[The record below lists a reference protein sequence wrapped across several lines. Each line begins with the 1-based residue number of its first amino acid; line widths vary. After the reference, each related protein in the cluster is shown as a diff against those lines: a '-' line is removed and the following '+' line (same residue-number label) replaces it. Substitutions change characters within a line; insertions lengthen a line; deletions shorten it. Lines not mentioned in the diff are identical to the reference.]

1 MSASDSSTV
10 HQDQLVTNLQLLS
23 QIGQYLDVD
32 PTKVQNGEIFL
43 SKLRQLQNLYH
54 VTQNRLDTF
63 DVILPTI
70 QQNYLE
76 MNNLAKIL
84 NEKQQKISNVQNEK
98 FDQIET
104 TRLSAMAEMK
114 FVESQLQSF
123 DIQAKPPVTHSKI
136 SQMQKDLEN
145 SRCEYEI
152 LQQKLDHLMP
162 CDEPTID
169 SLTNKLE
176 TVRDELRTIEEEISM
191 YVTDAF
197 QMNKL
202 GSLE

>member
-1 MSASDSSTV
+1 MSASDSSTF

-84 NEKQQKISNVQNEK
+84 NE
-98 FDQIET
+98 
-104 TRLSAMAEMK
+104 
-114 FVESQLQSF
+114 
-123 DIQAKPPVTHSKI
+123 
-136 SQMQKDLEN
+136 
-145 SRCEYEI
+145 
-152 LQQKLDHLMP
+152 
-162 CDEPTID
+162 
-169 SLTNKLE
+169 
-176 TVRDELRTIEEEISM
+176 
-191 YVTDAF
+191 
-197 QMNKL
+197 
-202 GSLE
+202 